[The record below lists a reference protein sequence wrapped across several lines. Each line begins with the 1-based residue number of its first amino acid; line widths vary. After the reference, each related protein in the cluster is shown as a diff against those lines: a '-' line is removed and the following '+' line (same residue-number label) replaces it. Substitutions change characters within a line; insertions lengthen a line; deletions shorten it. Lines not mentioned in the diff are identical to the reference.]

1 MKQHIERIPLT
12 KDFMFKNVFGK
23 YGNEDILA
31 AFLETI
37 IKTKITKLEIQN
49 GELPKNDKENKLG
62 ILDIRAQINDGTIVN
77 IELQMCNESNLG
89 DRLSYYQSNLYS
101 NSLKINED
109 YSESN
114 KVIVIALI
122 NFSYYKRPEYH
133 MIAHMKFE
141 ENTNEEE
148 IVDVQYIDKKD
159 ELVTEKL
166 EMHIIDMKRYL
177 RKEEAKGEL
186 SDWLNLILDK
196 GDKIKMAVKKNE
208 KIKKAD
214 EEVKR
219 LSQTE
224 EMQELYWLEEKAR
237 IRENTMKSVAYK
249 KGIEKGENR
258 GIKKGIEQGKKEGIK
273 ENKIETARKMILK
286 NIPIEIIKEITGL
299 TEEEIKKLI

>member
-23 YGNEDILA
+23 YG
-31 AFLETI
+31 
-37 IKTKITKLEIQN
+37 
-49 GELPKNDKENKLG
+49 
-62 ILDIRAQINDGTIVN
+62 
-77 IELQMCNESNLG
+77 
-89 DRLSYYQSNLYS
+89 
-101 NSLKINED
+101 NED

-148 IVDVQYIDKKD
+148 IVDVEYLKNKD

-186 SDWLNLILDK
+186 SDWLNLILNK
-196 GDKIKMAVKKNE
+196 HPVINE
-208 KIKKAD
+208 K
-214 EEVKR
+214 
-219 LSQTE
+219 
-224 EMQELYWLEEKAR
+224 
-237 IRENTMKSVAYK
+237 
-249 KGIEKGENR
+249 
-258 GIKKGIEQGKKEGIK
+258 
-273 ENKIETARKMILK
+273 
-286 NIPIEIIKEITGL
+286 
-299 TEEEIKKLI
+299 

>member
-1 MKQHIERIPLT
+1 MKKHIERIPLT

-101 NSLKINED
+101 NSLKVNED

-133 MIAHMKFE
+133 MIAHVKFE

-148 IVDVQYIDKKD
+148 IVDEEYLEKKD

-177 RKEEAKGEL
+177 RKREAKGEL

-196 GDKIKMAVKKNE
+196 HPVINE
-208 KIKKAD
+208 K
-214 EEVKR
+214 
-219 LSQTE
+219 
-224 EMQELYWLEEKAR
+224 
-237 IRENTMKSVAYK
+237 
-249 KGIEKGENR
+249 
-258 GIKKGIEQGKKEGIK
+258 
-273 ENKIETARKMILK
+273 
-286 NIPIEIIKEITGL
+286 
-299 TEEEIKKLI
+299 